1 MLFLMNE
8 VVLNLDA
15 LDLAPPVTAQ
25 RFAKL
30 NLQFVSQLGAEL
42 FSEEPLL
49 QRVAPERAARLA
61 ALIVAKAPEINAAL
75 FVAPSKGCPVDQV
88 QSRYASL
95 GFEVMSV
102 LYDRQRHGVLT
113 TVEADRHVWRRLA
126 A

>member
-15 LDLAPPVTAQ
+15 LELAPPVTAR

-30 NLQFVSQLGAEL
+30 NLNFVSKLGAEL

-49 QRVAPERAARLA
+49 QRVSPERAMRLA
-61 ALIVAKAPEINAAL
+61 ALIVAKAPEVNAAL
-75 FVAPSKGCPVDQV
+75 FIAPSKGCPVDQV
-88 QSRYASL
+88 QARYASI
-95 GFEVMSV
+95 GFEVMGV
-102 LYDRQRHGVLT
+102 LYDRQRHGSLT
-113 TVEADRHVWRRLA
+113 TLEADRQVWRRLA

>member
-75 FVAPSKGCPVDQV
+75 FVAPSKGCPVDHV